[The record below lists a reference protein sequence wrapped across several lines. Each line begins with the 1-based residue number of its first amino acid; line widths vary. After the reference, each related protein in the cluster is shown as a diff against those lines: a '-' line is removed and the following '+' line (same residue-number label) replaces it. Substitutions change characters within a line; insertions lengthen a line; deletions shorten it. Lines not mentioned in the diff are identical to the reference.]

1 MPKKSQPEKSKPEN
15 LKPNNAKQ
23 VSDPNSGMNTRDTNA
38 SVANIGAPNTP
49 VKAPE
54 QRSQTKGQPVPF
66 RGGGFAPVSRPWMGF
81 VVFFVLIAFLEAGT
95 RIGFISALTMPKPSD
110 VFNTFVEL
118 YNSGLLWT
126 HLVPSLTRF
135 VIGAAIGSL
144 VGVSLGIA
152 IGLFSYVRA
161 GLVPLIAALFPVPKI
176 ALLPLFVIWFG
187 IDEASKYALIA
198 FGTFTPMVVATYGAV
213 DNVDR
218 GLIRMG
224 QSFNLSWFSIVRKI
238 VLPGAMAGILSG
250 LRIALAIA
258 IILLVAAEMLGAEYG
273 IGAYILQAGSLYDLE
288 RLFTGVAILSILGV
302 FVNSAI
308 GLIEKRVLRWRGV

>member
-1 MPKKSQPEKSKPEN
+1 MPETSKPES
-15 LKPNNAKQ
+15 LKPWNSTSGESKQ
-23 VSDPNSGMNTRDTNA
+23 ASGSSLA
-38 SVANIGAPNTP
+38 S
-49 VKAPE
+49 K
-54 QRSQTKGQPVPF
+54 QQPVPF

-95 RIGFISALTMPKPSD
+95 RIGFISALTIPKPSD
-110 VFNTFVEL
+110 VLNTFFEL
-118 YNSGLLWT
+118 YSSGLLWM
-126 HLVPSLTRF
+126 HLVPSLMRF
-135 VIGAAIGSL
+135 VIGAAIGTL
-144 VGVSLGIA
+144 LGVSLGIA

-224 QSFNLSWFSIVRKI
+224 QSFNLAWFSIVRKI

-302 FVNSAI
+302 LVNSAI
-308 GLIEKRVLRWRGV
+308 GLIEKRVLRWRV